1 MTFVDCCE
9 KTGAR
14 FATLI
19 VNALNDFEIPLA
31 DCRGQGYGNAANR
44 FGKYNGTQ
52 QHIIDLNPL
61 CLFSPCGCHSI
72 NLCGADS
79 AASCP
84 DAITFFGMVA
94 TIYNVFSSSSKRWS
108 ILQEPIGSSLHALS
122 GTRWTAWVVR
132 HTIGIGKT
140 PVAQSYAE
148 NKDIGEWCNHVRV
161 IIYLYC
167 YVGNLVEDP
176 CRH

>member
-1 MTFVDCCE
+1 
-9 KTGAR
+9 
-14 FATLI
+14 
-19 VNALNDFEIPLA
+19 
-31 DCRGQGYGNAANR
+31 
-44 FGKYNGTQ
+44 
-52 QHIIDLNPL
+52 
-61 CLFSPCGCHSI
+61 
-72 NLCGADS
+72 
-79 AASCP
+79 
-84 DAITFFGMVA
+84 MVA